1 MYFDTHVHLNDE
13 RFAPDR
19 DAVLERAKALGV
31 TRMIEIADAPA
42 EWAPCLALA
51 RARPDMLR
59 TSLGVHPY
67 YADQYNPAL
76 LEDLAKKVKLPEV
89 VAVGEIGLDYV
100 KAQLAPEVQRPA
112 FIALLEACKAW
123 DVPAVIHCRGA
134 YPDLLAILRDR
145 FEKGA
150 RFHGVVHCFT
160 GKPEEAVECV
170 KLGFALG
177 ADGPVT
183 YPKNDE
189 LREAFRLAGPDVT
202 VLETD
207 SPWLPPQS
215 SRGKRNEPA
224 AIPEICARLAQVW
237 GISLEEAAKR
247 TTANGVSLYR
257 LS

>member
-1 MYFDTHVHLNDE
+1 MYFDTHVHLNDG
-13 RFAPDR
+13 RFNEDR
-19 DAVLERAKALGV
+19 SAVLDRALAQGV
-31 TRMIEIADAPA
+31 TRMVEIADAPA

-59 TSLGVHPY
+59 CALGVHPY
-67 YADQYNPAL
+67 YADQYAPPL

-100 KAQLAPEVQRPA
+100 KAEVAAETQRAA
-112 FIALLEACKAW
+112 FIALLDACKAW

-145 FEKGA
+145 FTKGP
-150 RFHGVVHCFT
+150 RFHGVIHCFT
-160 GKPEEAVECV
+160 GLPEEAVEC
-170 KLGFALG
+170 KRLGFALG

-183 YPKNDE
+183 YPKNDA
-189 LREAFRLAGPDVT
+189 LREAFREVGPDVT

-224 AIPEICARLAQVW
+224 AIPEINARLADVW
-237 GISLEEAAKR
+237 RLPPEEAARR
-247 TTANGVSLYR
+247 TTAAAHALYR
-257 LS
+257 L

>member
-1 MYFDTHVHLNDE
+1 MYFDTHVHLNDA
-13 RFAPDR
+13 RFASDR
-19 DAVLERAKALGV
+19 EAVLRRAADLGV
-31 TRMIEIADAPA
+31 TAMVEIADAPA

-51 RARPDMLR
+51 RARPELLR
-59 TSLGVHPY
+59 CALGLHPY
-67 YADQYNPAL
+67 YADQYAPAL
-76 LEDLAKKVKLPEV
+76 LEELARKVKLPEV

-100 KAQLAPEVQRPA
+100 KAEVGPEVQRPA

-145 FEKGA
+145 FTKGP

-160 GKPEEAVECV
+160 GEPDEAVECAR
-170 KLGFALG
+170 LGFALG

-183 YPKNDE
+183 YPKNDA

-224 AIPEICARLAQVW
+224 AIPEINARLAEVW
-237 GISLEEAAKR
+237 GLPPEEAARR
-247 TTANGVSLYR
+247 TTANARALYR
-257 LS
+257 L